1 MHNTTIETR
10 TRTVVKQV
18 NDEEVLLG
26 QILDLYPAG
35 IVSVVM
41 DTFDL
46 WHALTHVLPF
56 HKEKIMA
63 RDGKLVIRPDSG
75 DPVDILTGKNSRTL
89 KSIHSG
95 TKTDPED
102 KGVVEL
108 LWETFGGTVND
119 KGFKELDSHIGV
131 IYGDSINYE
140 RAQQIIARLAA
151 KGFASTNVVFGVG
164 SYCVHPDT
172 LILCDDLIWR
182 KAGELKPGQGIISF
196 TETPEF
202 GNDKRAVRTYE
213 HATIEENTAG
223 VKKSVAISTAKGDIQ
238 TSHDHPFLVYAENR
252 RAADVFI
259 NGSVPEGYNIKDMP
273 RGPGLL
279 WKNAEDLEE
288 GDQIAF
294 FGKPWQ
300 VDTSFEGGWLS
311 GIFDGEGHLSKSS
324 DTERIAAWKV
334 GVAQN
339 EGVVLSQIRNQLDSR
354 GYSYYINDRKDN
366 KQVILSGGWRKVLR
380 ILGEVRPSRLMLK
393 FKNMLEQMP
402 ALKKNSTYE
411 LAEVTK
417 VESVGNAPIASI
429 RTSNGTFITNGFLSH
444 NTYQYNTRDTFMSAI
459 KATWAEIDG
468 KGVNLKKDPATDS
481 GTKKSATGRLAVL
494 REENGDL
501 FLAQEAP
508 PILEDMSVIQPIW
521 ENGEFLTRQ
530 TFEEVRNVL
539 NS

>member
-41 DTFDL
+41 DTSDL

-56 HKEKIMA
+56 HKEKILA

-164 SYCVHPDT
+164 S
-172 LILCDDLIWR
+172 
-182 KAGELKPGQGIISF
+182 F
-196 TETPEF
+196 
-202 GNDKRAVRTYE
+202 
-213 HATIEENTAG
+213 
-223 VKKSVAISTAKGDIQ
+223 
-238 TSHDHPFLVYAENR
+238 
-252 RAADVFI
+252 
-259 NGSVPEGYNIKDMP
+259 
-273 RGPGLL
+273 
-279 WKNAEDLEE
+279 
-288 GDQIAF
+288 
-294 FGKPWQ
+294 
-300 VDTSFEGGWLS
+300 
-311 GIFDGEGHLSKSS
+311 
-324 DTERIAAWKV
+324 
-334 GVAQN
+334 
-339 EGVVLSQIRNQLDSR
+339 
-354 GYSYYINDRKDN
+354 
-366 KQVILSGGWRKVLR
+366 
-380 ILGEVRPSRLMLK
+380 
-393 FKNMLEQMP
+393 
-402 ALKKNSTYE
+402 
-411 LAEVTK
+411 
-417 VESVGNAPIASI
+417 
-429 RTSNGTFITNGFLSH
+429 
-444 NTYQYNTRDTFMSAI
+444 TYQYNTRDTFMSAI

-530 TFEEVRNVL
+530 TFAEVRNVL